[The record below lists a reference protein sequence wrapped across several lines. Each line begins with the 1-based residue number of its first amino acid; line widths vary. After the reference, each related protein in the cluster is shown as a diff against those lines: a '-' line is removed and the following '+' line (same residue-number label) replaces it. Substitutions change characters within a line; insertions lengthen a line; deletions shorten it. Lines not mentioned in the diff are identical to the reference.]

1 MNSLRTII
9 LGLPILGVAVLVAI
23 GITSIGANS
32 SPEGQVNEA
41 RKRTT
46 KTDGLAVATFAGGC
60 FWCMEPPFET
70 LNGVSSVTSGYTGGK
85 EKDPSY
91 KQVSSGQTSH
101 VEAVQIEYDPAE
113 ISYAYL
119 LEVFWRQIN
128 PTDDGGQFAD
138 RGKQY
143 RTGIYVHDP
152 QQREL
157 AEASKQRLEES
168 GVFKKP
174 IVTQIMLAGSFYPA
188 EEYHQ
193 DYYKKNPSHYKRYRR
208 GSGREGFLE
217 AVWGD
222 KPLEPPKKPEANKED
237 TRRKSMSDKSKRY
250 EKPPE
255 SELRKELTPLQ
266 YAVTQEEGTE
276 PPFRNEYWNNARE
289 GIYVDVVS
297 GEPLFSSLDK
307 FKSGTGW
314 PSFTKPL
321 EADNITRDVDY
332 KLLMPR
338 TEVRSKQGDS
348 HLGHVFKDGPAP
360 TGLRYCI
367 NSAALRFIPKED
379 LEKEG
384 YGEYLK
390 LFENKAAE

>member
-32 SPEGQVNEA
+32 SLEGQVNEA

-338 TEVRSKQGDS
+338 TEVRSKHGDS